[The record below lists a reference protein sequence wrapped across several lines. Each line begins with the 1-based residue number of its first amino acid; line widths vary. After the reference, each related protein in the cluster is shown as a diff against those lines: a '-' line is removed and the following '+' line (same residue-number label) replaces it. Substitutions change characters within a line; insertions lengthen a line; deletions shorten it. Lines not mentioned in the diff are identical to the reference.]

1 MFVLPGPVARVTT
14 SPVQEPVS
22 VAEAK
27 AHLRIDHG
35 DEDTVIAGLIK
46 AAREMVESDAEISL
60 LPQTLTWY
68 IDAFPAWEICLR
80 RPPVNSITSITYLDA
95 DGTSQTLSASDYRFD
110 GYSRPARITPAYNEE
125 WPDTYQ
131 VNNAVTIVAAAG
143 YTSVSEVPQL
153 AKQAIHMLVGHW
165 YDNRETVITGTISK
179 EIELSYRSI
188 LSRVSWSGYA

>member
-22 VAEAK
+22 IAEAK
-27 AHLRIDHG
+27 AHLRVTWG
-35 DEDTVIAGLIK
+35 DEDGLIGNLIK

-80 RPPVNSITSITYLDA
+80 RPPVNSISSITYLDQ

-131 VNNAVTIVAAAG
+131 VTNAVTIVAAAG
-143 YTSVSEVPQL
+143 YTSVSEIPQL
-153 AKQAIHMLVGHW
+153 AKQAVMMLVSHW
-165 YDNRETVITGTISK
+165 YRNRDSVSQTMTYDVK
-179 EIELSYRSI
+179 LSYDSI
-188 LSRVSWSGYA
+188 LSRLRWSGYA